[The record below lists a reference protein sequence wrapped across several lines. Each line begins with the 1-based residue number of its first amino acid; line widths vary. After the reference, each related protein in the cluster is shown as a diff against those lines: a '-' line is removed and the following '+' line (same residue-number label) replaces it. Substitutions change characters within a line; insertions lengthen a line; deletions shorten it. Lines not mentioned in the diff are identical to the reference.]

1 MLDLRKTL
9 IHLFVQVNKTVD
21 NMTKDGVDTK
31 IHVAWRHENSL
42 AQMMAVILAFL
53 THKIHTA
60 TNATLGFIINVS
72 LGLEVLHE
80 HYQIKYRKYVKY
92 CIKIMVDL

>member
-1 MLDLRKTL
+1 MMLDLRKTL

-42 AQMMAVILAFL
+42 AQMMAVILAF
-53 THKIHTA
+53 
-60 TNATLGFIINVS
+60 
-72 LGLEVLHE
+72 
-80 HYQIKYRKYVKY
+80 
-92 CIKIMVDL
+92 